1 MFVTH
6 LCCLSSF
13 VGGSRLAERGSDK
26 TSTQV
31 SGADFG
37 EDPVDLCFTSLSKK
51 KKKEQVTGDVRH
63 LTLKVMD
70 ALSLVLGAEKQSF
83 AGAP

>member
-1 MFVTH
+1 M
-6 LCCLSSF
+6 
-13 VGGSRLAERGSDK
+13 ERGSDK

-31 SGADFG
+31 RGADLG

-51 KKKEQVTGDVRH
+51 KKPERERSNTAVDVRC
-63 LTLKVMD
+63 LTLEVTD
-70 ALSLVLGAEKQSF
+70 PFGLAVIYARRFRSF